1 MADCGIL
8 LVSTSYFERRTIAK
22 FQRDTG
28 NDNFV
33 DRDTGFWVG
42 LREDGE
48 WQNIRS
54 LLPLSTTPIL
64 LQEDYIAMDVV
75 MRNGKKHA
83 ILRGLVTVVNDSD
96 VNLDISICHAS
107 LIQGH
112 NASLGTG
119 SFDIVVEEI
128 FENQRYHPN
137 SGWSDQLLG
146 YRHDDPRHWSTGD
159 SSHSSKVSFSEVMTC
174 YSCGWI

>member
-1 MADCGIL
+1 ML

-22 FQRDTG
+22 FQRDAG
-28 NDNFV
+28 NENLI

-42 LREDGE
+42 LYGDGE

-54 LLPLSTTPIL
+54 LLPLSTAPIL
-64 LQEDYIAMDVV
+64 LQDDYIAMDVA

-96 VNLDISICHAS
+96 VKLDISICHVS

-112 NASLGTG
+112 DASLGTG
-119 SFDIVVEEI
+119 SFDIVVEET

-146 YRHDDPRHWSTGD
+146 FRHDDPGHWSTRD
-159 SSHSSKVSFSEVMTC
+159 FSHSSKVRFSFLFFF
-174 YSCGWI
+174 ILFLL